1 MGRRPRVLSPVQI
14 KGGPKGSPLIC
25 TGDRTRTYTSEIL
38 DPKSS
43 ASTNSAT
50 PATKSAPQPERV
62 AKVIH
67 LAVKT
72 KIWLRVYN
80 LVIDKFTGIFNVSVN
95 PGFDIILIHVKP
107 DIRCNTHL
115 NMLL

>member
-1 MGRRPRVLSPVQI
+1 MGR
-14 KGGPKGSPLIC
+14 PKGHPNFVRAIGLEP
-25 TGDRTRTYTSEIL
+25 TRDLPL